1 MYASTGDRLVVRSSH
16 IGEVARDGEIVE
28 VRGSDGAPPYVVR
41 WSDNGHETL
50 YFPGPDAYVQHFEHM
65 PGVASK
71 TADQSPSRRVTAA
84 DQSADS

>member
-1 MYASTGDRLVVRSSH
+1 MYASPGDRLVVRSPH

-41 WSDNGHETL
+41 WSDNGHQTL

-65 PGVASK
+65 PRVTSEA
-71 TADQSPSRRVTAA
+71 ADQSPAGA
-84 DQSADS
+84 